1 MASRFTVLPLF
12 ALAVWSRV
20 WIGWWAV
27 LVVALVCVWAWWNPR
42 AFPPPSST
50 DTWAAKGTFGERVF
64 LNRKALPIPDHHFD
78 VVTAGWAIGHL
89 TDPAYLAAIGLGTVI
104 FNFIFWA
111 FGFLRMG
118 TTGIAAQRY
127 GADDYDGLRVS
138 LGQALIVAQMIALV
152 LLLLQA
158 PLGHI
163 ALQLIGAEPDVEAFA
178 LEYFSIRIWSAPGTL
193 ANYALIGWFLGL
205 QNARV
210 PLLIFLTINVTN
222 IVLDLVFV
230 LGFGMKVDG
239 VALASVIAEYTALLV
254 AVAFAARELKRRAGH
269 WPLARLLRVRAYGA
283 FFSVNANLFVRTL
296 ALMFTFFFI
305 TAQGA
310 RLGGLVLAANAVLM
324 NFVNLT
330 SFALDGFAHAAEALV
345 GKAVG
350 QRNRRSLEESV
361 RLCLKWSLYFAAGI
375 SGAYLV
381 TGQFL
386 VEAVVLSILGGLIGI
401 AVGAANFEGT
411 RRVDVPGRI
420 VAEPAIGQNVGDDL
434 LHIGLEL
441 FLSDRA
447 TQGPLNEFHGTAADP
462 FQIVVHS
469 MLCHAVALKQAVG
482 CSGNVLYGVD
492 QCPVQV
498 ENDSFNLHC
507 TV

>member
-1 MASRFTVLPLF
+1 MYSGVPIIWPRRVTSVWSVSSWPR
-12 ALAVWSRV
+12 ALAIPKAMVFTK
-20 WIGWWAV
+20 ADD
-27 LVVALVCVWAWWNPR
+27 
-42 AFPPPSST
+42 ST
-50 DTWAAKGTFGERVF
+50 ERVDSYS
-64 LNRKALPIPDHHFD
+64 RTPP
-78 VVTAGWAIGHL
+78 
-89 TDPAYLAAIGLGTVI
+89 LAARVPRPRKVDFLG
-104 FNFIFWA
+104 
-111 FGFLRMG
+111 
-118 TTGIAAQRY
+118 
-127 GADDYDGLRVS
+127 DG
-138 LGQALIVAQMIALV
+138 
-152 LLLLQA
+152 
-158 PLGHI
+158 
-163 ALQLIGAEPDVEAFA
+163 PDGETEAFA
-178 LEYFSIRIWSAPGTL
+178 REYFSIRIWSAPGTL

-386 VEAVVLSILGGLIGI
+386 VDLLTDLPDVRGTTMSYLPWVVISPLI
-401 AVGAANFEGT
+401 AVWSFLYDGVYVGAT
-411 RRVDVPGRI
+411 RAREMRDIMI
-420 VAEPAIGQNVGDDL
+420 VSTFIVFLPAWYLLQGFGNHGLWAAFTLFMASRGIGM
-434 LHIGLEL
+434 HIGYRRKLL
-441 FLSDRA
+441 
-447 TQGPLNEFHGTAADP
+447 P
-462 FQIVVHS
+462 
-469 MLCHAVALKQAVG
+469 AVDA
-482 CSGNVLYGVD
+482 
-492 QCPVQV
+492 P
-498 ENDSFNLHC
+498 E
-507 TV
+507 